1 MRDLSG
7 QPFSYFACV
16 YLLSDCVFGSDAD
29 VSPVI
34 GGRAPRLPF
43 CACFGSDADVIPSSG
58 CRAPCLPSVCAF
70 CVVWRA

>member
-1 MRDLSG
+1 MRDHSG
-7 QPFSYFACV
+7 QPFSFLCVFAC
-16 YLLSDCVFGSDAD
+16 YLLVSFGSDAD

-34 GGRAPRLPF
+34 GSRALRLPF

-58 CRAPCLPSVCAF
+58 CRAPCLPSVCVF

>member
-1 MRDLSG
+1 VRDHSG
-7 QPFSYFACV
+7 QPFSFLRAFTCYLIAC
-16 YLLSDCVFGSDAD
+16 FGSDAD

-58 CRAPCLPSVCAF
+58 CQAPCLPSVCAF